1 MKRFKKWFVLV
12 LTLCV
17 VISMS
22 IGAGYASELEDSG
35 ETEDEYLLNYVVIA
49 RDNIATPDVQSIFI
63 DIANCGEEIESATLY
78 YDNVTTNCTYEQE
91 YDWIADDTLV
101 FELVFEDASLAGE
114 YVISRIDYTVS
125 GILYSVNFAEVGM
138 DARFGVDTWIET
150 NPYAWITEESDEQ
163 EDLSG
168 IIIKDAEEDLLAED
182 IETAVSAS
190 MPMST
195 YAMSSYSLDDSTQQ
209 SRNANT
215 VIVLDPGHGGTDSG
229 ACRTYDG
236 VTYIERDLNLKIA
249 QACKN
254 ELEKYE
260 GVTVYMTRSDN
271 NTKLGLTER
280 AEYAK
285 SVNADY
291 LISIHINAT
300 SAEVSST
307 NGAEVIIPNSNYNLD
322 IHNAADDLGNR
333 ILEKLSTLGIVN
345 RGTYSRNTTIN
356 ERYEDGS
363 LADYYTVIYASK
375 VRGITGMIVEHAYI
389 SNPSDV
395 SRYLTSDSSLATI
408 GVSDARAIAGYL
420 NINLRGD
427 EPEEER
433 NYITVYNGV
442 DYSAV
447 YDYEY
452 YMNRYSDLQQVFGSK
467 NDEYGAIKH
476 FVNNGMRE
484 GRQASENF
492 DVNSYRLQYQDLR
505 KAFGNDLKKYYMHY
519 IRNGEREGR
528 IATGTT
534 SLQDAVTVYNGVDY
548 SAVYDYNY
556 YMDHYSDLQRV
567 FGSKYDDAGALA
579 HFVNSGMREGRQ
591 AKESF
596 DVNSYRMQYQD
607 LRKAF
612 GNDLKKYYMHY
623 IRNGEREGRIA
634 TGTTSLQDAVT
645 VYNGVDYSA
654 VYDYNYY
661 MDHYSDLQRVFGS
674 KYDDAGALAHF
685 VNWGMQE
692 GRQAKETFNVN
703 YYRSNYYD
711 LNRAYGNNLQKY
723 YIHYITYGYKEGR
736 IANQQVLCSIMG
748 NSTTNVNQM
757 MAYYNANAV
766 YPDFYASSDAPTLE
780 QFCRIYLEE
789 CNAEGVRAEVA
800 FAQAMKETGFLRYG
814 GDVSINQYN
823 FAGLG
828 ATGNGV
834 AGTSFSSV
842 REGIRAQVQ
851 HLKAYGSTEVLNNP
865 CVDGRFQYVTRGTAP
880 YVEWLGIKENPYG
893 KGWAIA
899 AGYGY
904 SIKNDYINKLLT
916 Y

>member
-579 HFVNSGMREGRQ
+579 HFVN
-591 AKESF
+591 
-596 DVNSYRMQYQD
+596 
-607 LRKAF
+607 
-612 GNDLKKYYMHY
+612 
-623 IRNGEREGRIA
+623 
-634 TGTTSLQDAVT
+634 
-645 VYNGVDYSA
+645 
-654 VYDYNYY
+654 
-661 MDHYSDLQRVFGS
+661 
-674 KYDDAGALAHF
+674 
-685 VNWGMQE
+685 WGMQE